1 MHREFT
7 LVEFL
12 YLNIYGILLLIGGIA
27 ISLYPFWRQS
37 IWLVALQVLVAYPFL
52 SGAYKI
58 LMGWNDKKRK
68 YEILME
74 RNKDNFRPDTF
85 QEFMQAPCG
94 RLLAK
99 QVLKDLGKQE
109 KYTELVKLKMP
120 FRQRLR
126 KGCQRQKVKVY
137 INPTYKRP

>member
-37 IWLVALQVLVAYPFL
+37 IWLVVPQVLVAYPFL